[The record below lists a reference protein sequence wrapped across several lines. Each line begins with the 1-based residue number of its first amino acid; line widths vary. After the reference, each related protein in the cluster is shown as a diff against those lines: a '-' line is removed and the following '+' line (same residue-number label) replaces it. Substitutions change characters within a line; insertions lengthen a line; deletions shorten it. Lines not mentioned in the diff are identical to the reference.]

1 MRVTVLLLSSLL
13 LFSDL
18 WLPWVVRANSSD
30 VPASILVAQQ
40 QRYSDQTLLDKAKTN
55 FEIQEFDEA
64 LSTLESL
71 IDRQPP
77 PSILQ
82 EAYFLQAAIL
92 RTTNQE
98 QSAAS
103 IMEQLLDEFPMSPLA
118 NETRLLL
125 GQLYL
130 TLEQPER
137 AITVLQQVFNFSASP
152 ALRQDA
158 LSQMRDAH
166 IKQGQNVEAI
176 KAALEEIALVDYE
189 QRAALKTIIQDLIL
203 QSMDEVSLQNLIE
216 AYSDR
221 YPGDLATIRLIE
233 LHTSHGDEVLAERDI
248 RTFLQHFPDHP
259 YAQTAMALLQSFMHK
274 IKINRFVIAAFL
286 PSSGPLKSFGTDS
299 LNGIRLALED
309 GKEQL
314 GLTSVGLVV
323 KDTASASNPL
333 HDELEQVLN
342 DFTPIAAIGPLLS
355 REIQSIADLAD
366 DYDVPMLTPSAT
378 LLDVRRFGSYWFS
391 TALTATLQV
400 RQLVDYAMNQLGHTR
415 FCIIAPE
422 TAYGREMSQ
431 LFTQAVEYFGGE
443 LIAVEHYSEQQTDV
457 AEQIVRLKDTDLAM
471 YGTIEEE
478 KISKEKKRTVY
489 TPGFDAIFVPGKP
502 VNLALISSQLA
513 FYDIN
518 TPLLGGNSWHN
529 PEIFRWARHGIEH
542 GIFTDGFFLNSPDPS
557 VHAFIERYRTRFG
570 SDPSLFAVQAYDA
583 AWLVLDAIR
592 NGATSGDEVRKQFL
606 LRHDLPTLNSFASFG
621 STGVL
626 NRKIY
631 ILQVDKGRF
640 VQIN

>member
-18 WLPWVVRANSSD
+18 WLPWLVRANSSD
-30 VPASILVAQQ
+30 VPAPIMVAQQ

-323 KDTASASNPL
+323 KDTASANNPL

-478 KISKEKKRTVY
+478 KISKKKKRTVY

-529 PEIFRWARHGIEH
+529 SEIFRWARHGIEH

>member
-1 MRVTVLLLSSLL
+1 MRVTVLFLSSFLL
-13 LFSDL
+13 VSNL
-18 WLPWVVRANSSD
+18 WLPWVVRANSSNI
-30 VPASILVAQQ
+30 PAPIVVAQQ
-40 QRYSDQTLLDKAKTN
+40 QRYSNQTLLDKAKTN

-77 PSILQ
+77 PEILQ

-152 ALRQDA
+152 ALRQEA

-203 QSMDEVSLQNLIE
+203 QSMDETSLQNLIE
-216 AYSDR
+216 AYPDR

-274 IKINRFVIAAFL
+274 IKINRFVISAFL

-309 GKEQL
+309 GKQQL

-323 KDTASASNPL
+323 KDTASSTNPL

-366 DYDVPMLTPSAT
+366 DYEVPMLTPSAT

-415 FCIIAPE
+415 FCIIAPD

-478 KISKEKKRTVY
+478 KISKKKKRTVY

-529 PEIFRWARHGIEH
+529 PEIFRWARHGIDH

-592 NGATSGDEVRKQFL
+592 NGATSGEEVRKQFL
-606 LRHDLPTLNSFASFG
+606 RRHDLPTLNSFASFG

-631 ILQVDKGRF
+631 ILQIDKGRF

>member
-1 MRVTVLLLSSLL
+1 MRVTVLLLSSLF
-13 LFSDL
+13 LFNDL
-18 WLPWVVRANSSD
+18 WLSCLVRANASEA
-30 VPASILVAQQ
+30 PAPIVVAQQ

-71 IDRQPP
+71 IDRLPP

-137 AITVLQQVFNFSASP
+137 AITVLQQVFNFSANP
-152 ALRQDA
+152 AIRQEA
-158 LSQMRDAH
+158 LSQLREAH
-166 IKQGQNVEAI
+166 ITQGQNVEAI
-176 KAALEEIALVDYE
+176 KAGLEEIALVDYE

-216 AYSDR
+216 AYPDR

-309 GKEQL
+309 GKQQL
-314 GLTSVGLVV
+314 GITSVGLVV
-323 KDTASASNPL
+323 KDTASPAGTL
-333 HDELEQVLN
+333 HEALEQVLN

-366 DYDVPMLTPSAT
+366 DYEVPMLTPSAT

-400 RQLVDYAMNQLGHTR
+400 RQLVDYAMNQLGQTR

-457 AEQIVRLKDTDLAM
+457 AEQIIRLKDTDLSK
-471 YGTIEEE
+471 YGTTEEE
-478 KISKEKKRTVY
+478 KISKKKTKTVY

-529 PEIFRWARHGIEH
+529 PEIFRWARHGIDH

-570 SDPSLFAVQAYDA
+570 SNPSLFAVQAYDA

-592 NGATSGDEVRKQFL
+592 NGASSGDEVRKQFL
-606 LRHDLPTLNSFASFG
+606 RRHDLPTLNSFSSFG

-631 ILQVDKGRF
+631 ILQIDKGRF
-640 VQIN
+640 VQIH

>member
-18 WLPWVVRANSSD
+18 WLPWLVRANSSD
-30 VPASILVAQQ
+30 VPAPILVAQQ

-55 FEIQEFDEA
+55 FEIQEIDEA

-203 QSMDEVSLQNLIE
+203 QSMDEVSLQSLIE

-478 KISKEKKRTVY
+478 KISKKKKRTVY